1 MLENNE
7 NFSSQ
12 FPKTQDDIVKCLV
25 LSDQPSQTHSIY
37 CQKTRNKTTN
47 IHILENWNHS
57 ILSIFAWKKSW
68 LLKWLSELF
77 LISFDHLI
85 DFSSIDCIFL
95 YLWVVCSTSA
105 VLLWWD
111 SMQRETA
118 ERNKGYG
125 MEKLMAGAF
134 AHCTVEDAPVLCPC
148 L

>member
-1 MLENNE
+1 MLENNKKI
-7 NFSSQ
+7 SSQ

-37 CQKTRNKTTN
+37 CQETRNKKTN

-57 ILSIFAWKKSW
+57 ILGIFAWKI
-68 LLKWLSELF
+68 LTAYV
-77 LISFDHLI
+77 IIFDHLI
-85 DFSSIDCIFL
+85 DFSSIDCISL
-95 YLWVVCSTSA
+95 YLWGVCGTSA

-111 SMQRETA
+111 LMQRETA

-134 AHCTVEDAPVLCPC
+134 AHCTVEDAPFLCPC